1 MKKWVI
7 LAVVLTMVAGV
18 EAKQKGKSKG
28 GGDAASSITK
38 AAFMSTQ
45 KKSAEAAG
53 IAFDEAKAE
62 TAFATQDKNGD
73 GVLTADEQTAPA
85 KGKKGSK
92 GKKK

>member
-18 EAKQKGKSKG
+18 EAKQKGKTKG
-28 GGDAASSITK
+28 GGDSSITK

-73 GVLTADEQTAPA
+73 GVLTADEQAPA
-85 KGKKGSK
+85 KGKKGTK

>member
-7 LAVVLTMVAGV
+7 LAVVLTMVAGA
-18 EAKQKGKSKG
+18 EAKQKKGSSKG
-28 GGDAASSITK
+28 GGDISITK

-45 KKSAEAAG
+45 KKKAETAG

-62 TAFATQDKNGD
+62 SAFSTQDKNGD
-73 GVLTADEQTAPA
+73 GVLTADEQTSA
-85 KGKKGSK
+85 KGKKGAK